1 MLRWKSSLKPA
12 AAASADI
19 ALEASAV
26 TTATS
31 FSTPTNIDV
40 NIPAVSTNNILIL
53 FVSTDSPE
61 DPTSSPPSG
70 WTKIAEQ
77 DGTNSFDSTVAAYW
91 KRASSGSTATTETW
105 SSFFPTGAKYYIWV
119 GAYSGCVT
127 SGSPV
132 DAYGTAAL
140 GYSSSW
146 SVNVTT
152 TVTDTMI
159 VTVSGTTRSTITQTW
174 TDGTELIDTAYQ
186 SVAAVSINEKLE
198 ATSGAKTRTSTPSS
212 SDPASMIA
220 VALKPAVD
228 DYRSTILAD
237 SPVAYYR
244 LGESSGTTA
253 SDETGN
259 YDATYANSPTLG
271 EAGAISGDS
280 NTSVLLASA
289 SQQYAE
295 IDSSLSITAYPF
307 TIEAWVK
314 TTATA
319 DSTVGAFVVST
330 TNNQM
335 FALRVDASGYAYN
348 YARNTSGVLAES
360 TTAVNDGYWHHIVAV
375 FAASNDRTI
384 YVDGVAEDTHAAN
397 VTLPAI
403 NRFSIGRMG
412 DSSPGSYFNGT
423 VDEVAVYDTAL
434 SASTIL
440 AHYNAGT
447 GGGYLIDENFD
458 DNLLPSGWTVTG
470 TYSITGGILEG
481 INGADYVTFDVPSAM
496 QDEFWMY
503 ARIDGADGNFS
514 KASYSDMFE
523 VLDSSNAEFIQGQFY
538 GTSAGFYRLD
548 GATTATSQMVS
559 LSGTAYYVWF
569 HFVKNGTS
577 ELWISQSST
586 KPTTDSST
594 ECVISCS
601 TANTSA
607 AKLNLKLGWS
617 NGTRPL
623 KWDFFIGD
631 DAEI

>member
-1 MLRWKSSLKPA
+1 
-12 AAASADI
+12 
-19 ALEASAV
+19 
-26 TTATS
+26 
-31 FSTPTNIDV
+31 
-40 NIPAVSTNNILIL
+40 
-53 FVSTDSPE
+53 
-61 DPTSSPPSG
+61 
-70 WTKIAEQ
+70 
-77 DGTNSFDSTVAAYW
+77 
-91 KRASSGSTATTETW
+91 
-105 SSFFPTGAKYYIWV
+105 
-119 GAYSGCVT
+119 
-127 SGSPV
+127 
-132 DAYGTAAL
+132 
-140 GYSSSW
+140 
-146 SVNVTT
+146 
-152 TVTDTMI
+152 MI
-159 VTVSGTTRSTITQTW
+159 VTVSGTTHTAVTQTW

-186 SVAAVSINEKLE
+186 SGACVSINEKLE

-212 SDPASMIA
+212 STSASMIA

-228 DYRSTILAD
+228 
-237 SPVAYYR
+237 
-244 LGESSGTTA
+244 
-253 SDETGN
+253 
-259 YDATYANSPTLG
+259 
-271 EAGAISGDS
+271 
-280 NTSVLLASA
+280 
-289 SQQYAE
+289 
-295 IDSSLSITAYPF
+295 
-307 TIEAWVK
+307 
-314 TTATA
+314 
-319 DSTVGAFVVST
+319 
-330 TNNQM
+330 
-335 FALRVDASGYAYN
+335 
-348 YARNTSGVLAES
+348 
-360 TTAVNDGYWHHIVAV
+360 
-375 FAASNDRTI
+375 
-384 YVDGVAEDTHAAN
+384 
-397 VTLPAI
+397 
-403 NRFSIGRMG
+403 
-412 DSSPGSYFNGT
+412 
-423 VDEVAVYDTAL
+423 
-434 SASTIL
+434 
-440 AHYNAGT
+440 
-447 GGGYLIDENFD
+447 GYLIDENFD

-607 AKLNLKLGWS
+607 AKLKLKLGWS